1 MLGMIRT
8 VIIPALAIVSLGGC
22 SLVQADPLAEAQHA
36 FAAQDYVAARD
47 HAQAALVED
56 PRDSAALALIARTQ
70 LAMGLGSDALAT
82 LARMEESG
90 SLPDDA
96 RLIEAEAR
104 LQIGEMD
111 AVSRL
116 LQGETSAE
124 SWRLRALMA
133 AMAGDEAG
141 ALAAF
146 ARGRSGEGEKHRLYT
161 AEANF
166 HLTRGNAAAAR
177 DAVAQAQ
184 LAAPQSIETLF
195 VSARLAQLSG
205 EPELASRAYL
215 AILEIAPLDRPAL
228 LGAIAELGNADRVDL
243 LRPLVVRGRAA
254 YPEDIEFFYLT
265 ARLKADEGDWAGV
278 RDLLQQREGE
288 VSAHPDARGLYG
300 QALLELGQV
309 ELARA
314 QLAPL
319 YRRYP
324 DNPMF
329 ARTYARVLLENGEA
343 GEARQVI
350 APFASLPNAE
360 QADRDI
366 AQRAA
371 AG

>member
-1 MLGMIRT
+1 MIRSLFMP
-8 VIIPALAIVSLGGC
+8 VLATFGLSAC
-22 SLVQADPLAEAQHA
+22 SVMQADPLENAQQA
-36 FAAQDYVAARD
+36 FAAQDYAAAREY
-47 HAQAALVED
+47 AQAALVED
-56 PRDSAALALIARTQ
+56 ARDYAALEVLARTQ
-70 LAMGLGSDALAT
+70 LAMGLGGDALAT
-82 LARMEESG
+82 LARMEEAG
-90 SLPDDA
+90 SLPAEA

-104 LQIGEMD
+104 LQIGELD
-111 AVSRL
+111 AVERL
-116 LQGETSAE
+116 LEGQTSAE

-133 AMAGDEAG
+133 AVEGDEAG

-146 ARGRSGEGEKHRLYT
+146 ARGRSGDGEQHRLFT

-166 HLTRGNAAAAR
+166 HLIRGNADAAR

-184 LAAPQSIETLF
+184 RLAPQSIETLF
-195 VSARLAQLSG
+195 VSARLAQLRG

-215 AILEIAPLDRPAL
+215 AILDIAPLDRPAL
-228 LGAIAELGNADRVDL
+228 LGAIAELGNAGRVDL
-243 LRPLVVRGRAA
+243 LRPLVHRGREA

-265 ARLKADEGDWAGV
+265 ARLKADEGQWAEV
-278 RDLLQQREGE
+278 RNLLQQREAAISE
-288 VSAHPDARGLYG
+288 HPDARGLYG

-324 DNPMF
+324 ENPMF
-329 ARTYARVLLENGEA
+329 ARAYALVLLESGQA

-350 APFASLPNAE
+350 APFASRPDAE

-366 AQRAA
+366 AHRAA